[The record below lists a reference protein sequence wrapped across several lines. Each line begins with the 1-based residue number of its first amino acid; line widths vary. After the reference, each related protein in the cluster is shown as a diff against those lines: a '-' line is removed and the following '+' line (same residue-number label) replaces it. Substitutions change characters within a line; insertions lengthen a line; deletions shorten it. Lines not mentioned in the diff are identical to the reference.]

1 MKNFVS
7 TVNGATTFDDYFSL
21 FTNDYKDSSYIVN
34 IVITVTR
41 PDQV

>member
-7 TVNGATTFDDYFSL
+7 AVNGATTF
-21 FTNDYKDSSYIVN
+21 NDYLSIFTTDYKESSYIVN
-34 IVITVTR
+34 LALAINR